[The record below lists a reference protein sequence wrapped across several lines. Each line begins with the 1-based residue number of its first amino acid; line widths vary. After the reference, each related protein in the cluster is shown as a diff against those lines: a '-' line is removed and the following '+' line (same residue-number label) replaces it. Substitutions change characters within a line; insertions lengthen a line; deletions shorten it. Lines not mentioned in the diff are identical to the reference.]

1 MIEPTTIHQL
11 KKHGYT
17 ALVIGVSAGGLA
29 ALELLLPLLPKS
41 FSLAIIVLQHRGENS
56 VKSIDNHDK
65 DFLVEY
71 FKGRCLMPVLAATM
85 GDKIKA
91 GHIYIAPAQY
101 HLLIE
106 QQQTFSF
113 SLEPPVNYALPSIDV
128 LFESA
133 SHCYKNQ
140 LIGLILTGA
149 SSDGSQGLKMIKVNG
164 GLTIVQEPS
173 SAEASFMPIAAI
185 ASLKVDH
192 ILSLKDISSFL
203 INLTLKDQGDD

>member
-1 MIEPTTIHQL
+1 MIEQMTTHQT
-11 KKHGYT
+11 KKEGYT

-29 ALELLLPLLPKS
+29 ALELFLPQLPKL
-41 FSLAIIVLQHRGENS
+41 FSLAIIVLQHRGQNS
-56 VKSIDNHDK
+56 VKSIEDNDE
-65 DFLVEY
+65 DFLVDY
-71 FKGRCLMPVLAATM
+71 FKARCTMPVLEATM
-85 GDKIKA
+85 GDKIKT
-91 GHIYIAPAQY
+91 GHIYIAPVQY

-113 SLEPPVNYALPSIDV
+113 SLEPPVNYARPSIDV

-149 SSDGSQGLKMIKVNG
+149 SSDGSQGLKMIKLNG

-173 SAEASFMPIAAI
+173 TAEASFMPTAAI
-185 ASLKVDH
+185 ASHKVDY
-192 ILSLKDISSFL
+192 ILPLKDISTFL
-203 INLTLKDQGDD
+203 INFTLKDQGDD